1 MSFVQWEFPV
11 FFAVVFVLYLLS
23 ARWLAVQNAGL
34 VLASAVFYGWAKPW
48 FLMLMYGTAV
58 VDFAL
63 AQAIE
68 RWPAARWRFV
78 ALSVT
83 LNLLLLGWFKY
94 TDFFADNVVAV
105 LRAVGVEA
113 RWGGL
118 GVALPLGISFYT
130 FQSIGYIVDVA
141 RGEVRACRSLRD
153 YVLYVSFFPQL
164 VAGPINRTNKLLPQ
178 LTRPR
183 IVTVEGVR
191 SGLSLAVWGAVKK
204 LVVADSIAPYVD
216 KVFVLDAPAG
226 PLIWAATAGFMLQI
240 FADFSGYTDTARGV
254 ARMLG
259 FELAENFR
267 EPFLARTTVEFW
279 QRWHMSLSTW
289 LRDYLL
295 GPLVGDAGAGR
306 VRFALATVATFVIVG
321 FWHGASWNF
330 VWFGLYQGLWVVV
343 YGLVGRRLL
352 PAAAKVPGGDLLLAA
367 FHLVAVGLVG
377 SLMFRER
384 HVDRLIS
391 HLSTNPLRAEPEE
404 WYAASVLATVT
415 LAGAVPLLL
424 QWAWTRRVTPL
435 LKGSPWHLPAQ
446 TTAWAAAAVLLFVFY
461 RTTVQD
467 FVYFQF

>member
-11 FFAVVFVLYLLS
+11 FFAVVFGLYLLS
-23 ARWLAVQNAGL
+23 GRWLPVQNALL
-34 VLASAVFYGWAKPW
+34 VVASAVFYGWAKPW
-48 FLMLMYGTAV
+48 FLLLMYGTAV
-58 VDFAL
+58 VDFAV

-68 RWPAARWRFV
+68 RWPASRWRFV

-83 LNLLLLGWFKY
+83 LNLLLLGYFKY
-94 TDFFADNVVAV
+94 TDFFAENAVAA
-105 LRAVGVEA
+105 LRAAGLEA
-113 RWGGL
+113 SWRGL
-118 GVALPLGISFYT
+118 GVALPVGISFYT

-141 RGEVRACRSLRD
+141 RGEVRAVRSLRD

-164 VAGPINRTNKLLPQ
+164 VAGPINRANALLPQ
-178 LTRPR
+178 LRRPR
-183 IVTVEGVR
+183 VVTAEGVR
-191 SGLSLAVWGAVKK
+191 SGLSLAAWGAVKK
-204 LVVADSIAPYVD
+204 LVIADSVAPYVD
-216 KVFVLDAPAG
+216 KVFVLDDPAG

-254 ARMLG
+254 ARILG

-279 QRWHMSLSTW
+279 QRWHLSLSTW

-306 VRFALATVATFVIVG
+306 LRFAVATVATFVVVG

-330 VWFGLYQGLWVVV
+330 VLFGLYQGLWVVA

-377 SLMFRER
+377 SLLFRER
-384 HVDRLIS
+384 HLDRLVH
-391 HLSTNPLRAEPEE
+391 HLTTNPLRASPEE
-404 WYAASVLATVT
+404 WYAASVLATVG
-415 LAGAVPLLL
+415 LAGAAPLLL
-424 QWAWTRRVTPL
+424 QWAWSKEVTPRL
-435 LKGSPWHLPAQ
+435 RGSPWHLPAQ
-446 TTAWAAAAVLLFVFY
+446 TTGWAAAGVLLFVFY